1 MSYSKTYDTIYCNT
15 KYRDNGVQTTKYDYI
30 LWDWNG
36 TIVNDLDINFKI
48 INRLLKER
56 NLPTITLQRYKE
68 IFTFPI
74 IEFYR
79 SAGFDCQEY
88 DYSLLVSDYKSAY
101 TAQMQ
106 YIQLMPYTESIL
118 SEINKKT

>member
-1 MSYSKTYDTIYCNT
+1 M
-15 KYRDNGVQTTKYDYI
+15 TKYDYI

-36 TIVNDLDINFKI
+36 TIVDDLNINFKI
-48 INRLLKER
+48 INQLLKER

-79 SAGFDCQEY
+79 SAGFD
-88 DYSLLVSDYKSAY
+88 
-101 TAQMQ
+101 
-106 YIQLMPYTESIL
+106 
-118 SEINKKT
+118 